1 MLAYEAYMEEAFKVL
16 VKFSNDDVMVEDHNL
31 DSLESALSRLTR
43 GPAAMGGLIK
53 EVKVVDNLDCTV
65 FLAQDNKVVFPR

>member
-1 MLAYEAYMEEAFKVL
+1 MEEMFKVL

>member
-1 MLAYEAYMEEAFKVL
+1 MEEMFKVL

-31 DSLESALSRLTR
+31 DSLKSALSRLTR
-43 GPAAMGGLIK
+43 GPAAMGGLIS

>member
-1 MLAYEAYMEEAFKVL
+1 MEEAFKVL

>member
-1 MLAYEAYMEEAFKVL
+1 MEEMFKVL
-16 VKFSNDDVMVEDHNL
+16 VKFSNDDVMVENHNL